1 MVLIGLEVTF
11 IIDQAYTLK
20 DKRRIVKSMVE
31 RAQQREKMTAAEIT
45 DLDLV
50 NQAVVAFGLVSNS
63 YSKSRQRLLNYL
75 DKIEAWYPIEVI
87 HTEWLE
93 A

>member
-1 MVLIGLEVTF
+1 
-11 IIDQAYTLK
+11 
-20 DKRRIVKSMVE
+20 
-31 RAQQREKMTAAEIT
+31 
-45 DLDLV
+45 DLV